1 MMPEG
6 PRVLIVDD
14 ERNARYG
21 MRRALDESMDV
32 MEAETLQEGVRLV
45 DERHPE
51 IILLDLNLAG
61 QSGLDLLAHTR
72 ELEPAPLVIIITAH
86 GNEKVAVD
94 AMKSGAH
101 DYLAKPF
108 ELDELRLVVRNAA
121 ERNRMQEEIRQ
132 LRRRLDEARGYG
144 SLVGRSQAME
154 RIYALIE
161 KVAETDVSVLITGES
176 GSGKELVARE
186 IHRHSP
192 RAKGELVPVNCA
204 AIPENLIESE
214 LFGHEKGAFTGALQR
229 RIGKFEQARGGTLFL
244 DEIGDMPLGTQAKIL
259 RALEERSVQRL
270 GSNQNIDVDV
280 RIISATNRELT
291 SLVADGAF
299 RSDLLYR
306 LEVVRIDIP
315 PLRRRRDDIPLLMQH
330 FLESFARRYQR
341 DAIAVSPDAL
351 ALLGRYDFPGNVRQL
366 RNIIERLVVL
376 SGDRPIG
383 PKELPDEIRFFDP
396 ATGRSTTE
404 LKLDPFLALPY
415 REARESFER
424 HYLLRKLSEHDQN
437 ITHTAAA
444 IGIHRQSLQQ
454 KIRDLDLKPFL
465 DADHAPDN
473 TA

>member
-280 RIISATNRELT
+280 RII
-291 SLVADGAF
+291 
-299 RSDLLYR
+299 
-306 LEVVRIDIP
+306 

-383 PKELPDEIRFFDP
+383 PKELPDEVRLFDP

-404 LKLDPFLALPY
+404 LQLDPFLTLPY

>member
-280 RIISATNRELT
+280 RIIS
-291 SLVADGAF
+291 
-299 RSDLLYR
+299 
-306 LEVVRIDIP
+306 
-315 PLRRRRDDIPLLMQH
+315 RRRDDIPLLMQH

-383 PKELPDEIRFFDP
+383 PKELPDEVRLFDP

-404 LKLDPFLALPY
+404 LQLDPFLTLPY